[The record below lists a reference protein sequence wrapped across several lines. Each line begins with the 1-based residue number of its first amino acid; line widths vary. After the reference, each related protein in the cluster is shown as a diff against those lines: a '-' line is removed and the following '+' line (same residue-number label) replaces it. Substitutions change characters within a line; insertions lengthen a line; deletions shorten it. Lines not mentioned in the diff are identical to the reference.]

1 MFPHPTYRF
10 EETCPYSGQAMNFPC
25 FTLKGSAWSRGA
37 GAGLAGKREFSKGR
51 ARRLSREVTRR
62 IPSTATSGRHP
73 PGARASRPHPL
84 PSPAA
89 RFPCDAAAGRPA
101 GGNRMGP
108 ADAEPWHRCRST
120 RVEEMAEA
128 VPGFVRAG
136 RPRSRGASSKDI
148 VPPRLRYRRSIRAPL
163 VVEGGPSVF
172 VSLRG
177 PSCPFVDYSF

>member
-1 MFPHPTYRF
+1 
-10 EETCPYSGQAMNFPC
+10 
-25 FTLKGSAWSRGA
+25 
-37 GAGLAGKREFSKGR
+37 
-51 ARRLSREVTRR
+51 
-62 IPSTATSGRHP
+62 
-73 PGARASRPHPL
+73 
-84 PSPAA
+84 
-89 RFPCDAAAGRPA
+89 
-101 GGNRMGP
+101 MGP

-148 VPPRLRYRRSIRAPL
+148 VPPRSRYRRSIRAPL

-177 PSCPFVDYSF
+177 PSVESRTGALTIGSGGVSVAFASGAPSPRSVRLPYHVSSPRSPNRTCGFPASRLSSGIMRLAHRSPLASVDDSYGIGTRPPLHPLPLPGCRQAC